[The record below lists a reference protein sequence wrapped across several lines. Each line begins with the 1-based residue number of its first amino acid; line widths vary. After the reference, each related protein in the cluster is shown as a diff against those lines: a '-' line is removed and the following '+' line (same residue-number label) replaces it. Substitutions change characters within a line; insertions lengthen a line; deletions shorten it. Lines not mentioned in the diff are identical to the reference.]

1 MVSLRKVDRFDSI
14 KLAENEELIKE
25 EECLSS
31 VNAIQDALYVLN
43 GKWKLPL
50 IYTLI
55 EKPRRFN
62 EIQQAIQGITPKNLS
77 RQLKELEMNG
87 F

>member
-1 MVSLRKVDRFDSI
+1 M
-14 KLAENEELIKE
+14 
-25 EECLSS
+25 
-31 VNAIQDALYVLN
+31 
-43 GKWKLPL
+43 
-50 IYTLI
+50 I